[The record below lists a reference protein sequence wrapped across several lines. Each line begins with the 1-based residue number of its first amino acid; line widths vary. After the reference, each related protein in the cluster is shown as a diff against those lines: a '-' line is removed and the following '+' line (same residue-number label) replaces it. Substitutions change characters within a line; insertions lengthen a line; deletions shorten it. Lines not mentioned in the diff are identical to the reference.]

1 MAKAVLISI
10 RPEWVEKIANEIK
23 TVEVRKT
30 KPYLETPFKCYIY
43 CTNTRPFLVWG
54 DVFRGDWFTEFTR
67 LSGYGRAEADKTWDV
82 FNGHVVGEFVC
93 DKITWLTHI
102 GFSGLPG
109 IRLAAMKNGHTID
122 DSFDFSKS
130 CLTTPQIEK
139 YLGGKDGYAWHI
151 SNLKIYDAPKKL
163 GEFWRDCLEYSEL
176 STNCWSC
183 ENVCGDGDETDC
195 NTDGRLYLHR
205 PPQSWCYVEE
215 LE

>member
-10 RPEWVEKIANEIK
+10 RPEWVEKILSGEK
-23 TVEVRKT
+23 TLEVRKT
-30 KPYLETPFKCYIY
+30 RPNMETPFKVYIY
-43 CTNTRPFLVWG
+43 CTAGN
-54 DVFRGDWFTEFTR
+54 
-67 LSGYGRAEADKTWDV
+67 LSYNYKV
-82 FNGHVVGEFVC
+82 NGGMVCNVSGGKIAVGEFTC
-93 DKITWLTHI
+93 DNIATYNYDYCPHPEI
-102 GFSGLPG
+102 GMDYDCGDSWWE
-109 IRLAAMKNGHTID
+109 ID
-122 DSFDFSKS
+122 DEDLKS
-130 CLTTPQIEK
+130 ACLSEK
-139 YLGGKDGYAWHI
+139 EFRYYAFGRKEMYGWHI

-195 NTDGRLYLHR
+195 NTDGRLYLRR

>member
-10 RPEWVEKIANEIK
+10 RPEWVEKILAGEK
-23 TVEVRKT
+23 TLEVRKNR
-30 KPYLETPFKCYIY
+30 PNMETPFKCYIY
-43 CTNTRPFLVWG
+43 CTNSGVAMGMWG
-54 DVFRGDWFTEFTR
+54 KHG
-67 LSGYGRAEADKTWDV
+67 K
-82 FNGHVVGEFVC
+82 VVGEFVC

-151 SNLKIYDAPKKL
+151 SNLKIYDNPKQL
-163 GEFWRDCLEYSEL
+163 SEFKGLCRVDSDCCACPHYNYTKME
-176 STNCWSC
+176 C
-183 ENVCGDGDETDC
+183 
-195 NTDGRLYLHR
+195 DGRIIKR
-205 PPQSWCYVEE
+205 PPQSWCYAEE
-215 LE
+215 Q